1 MYSNTDTEGTIES
14 VRIGT
19 KPPGELLGIL
29 GGSVPPSS
37 STPDPISDLN
47 KSFYTRFQTWP
58 LRNYVIITQI
68 RRPTGKI
75 S

>member
-47 KSFYTRFQTWP
+47 KSFLHPFSDLASKKLCHHYS
-58 LRNYVIITQI
+58 V
-68 RRPTGKI
+68 
-75 S
+75 

>member
-47 KSFYTRFQTWP
+47 KSFLHPF
-58 LRNYVIITQI
+58 
-68 RRPTGKI
+68 
-75 S
+75 

>member
-29 GGSVPPSS
+29 GGSVPGLPFEIHFLKDIKEGYSCLRL
-37 STPDPISDLN
+37 LN
-47 KSFYTRFQTWP
+47 P
-58 LRNYVIITQI
+58 LTH
-68 RRPTGKI
+68 
-75 S
+75 